1 MVEVLARDTQ
11 HLKHF
16 GDCFAGVL
24 MDGGFAEE
32 FHSSGQDLRQL
43 AADWADASVR
53 MLVSGVDGDTEIRQA
68 CAAAGLSPSFVDAV
82 LSGYDGASERC
93 AALSADTALAH
104 DPRLTRRVADVAA
117 AVLLGGKPILCPF
130 TGERALARDSIDLHT
145 FLHRCGRRACIVL
158 PDWRISQYASDRA
171 WFFPDGN
178 LLLVSIPHFDA
189 RAPLVQTAARVMAN
203 HGRVTAYLADPRR
216 LLMVS
221 EDSMSHIGHH
231 IWNVIPGWAMLFSL
245 APPERIDIITSY
257 RTWQIFG
264 GVTELY
270 PDQAARAGSVV
281 RPESQDEVYELM
293 LERRATSLVL
303 VDGYTTAEAAARV
316 VGWSRRHCESAF
328 LAEVAALRKAA
339 FPLLMVTIRT
349 ENRAWVGQED
359 GLACLI
365 NELARDYPRLGV
377 IFDGLNGG
385 MEQLAS
391 HALMSLADEQAI
403 AMAIMAA
410 CPNVRF
416 HNALGCLPHESIILA
431 EAIDAFLAPVGAG
444 LAKTRWIANKPGVA
458 FSNQSFLRPGSNDGF
473 LYDRFR
479 DGLVPMRYVD
489 QAEVQD
495 VEDARHGEKSRAN
508 FVMSWRAPL
517 RELTALL
524 RTL

>member
-1 MVEVLARDTQ
+1 MLARDMSC
-11 HLKHF
+11 LKHF
-16 GDCFAGVL
+16 GDCFAGML
-24 MDGGFAEE
+24 TDGCFAGE
-32 FHSSGQDLRQL
+32 FQPGGQDIRQL
-43 AADWADASVR
+43 AADWAHAEVR
-53 MLVSGVDGDTEIRQA
+53 MLACGVDGDADIRQA
-68 CAAAGLSPSFVDAV
+68 CAAAGLAPSFVDAV
-82 LSGYDGASERC
+82 LSGFDGASERC
-93 AALSADTALAH
+93 AALSADIGFMH
-104 DPRLTRRVADVAA
+104 DARLTRRVADVAA

-145 FLHRCGRRACIVL
+145 FLHRCGDRACIVL
-158 PDWRISQYASDRA
+158 PDWRISQYASDRS

-189 RAPLVQTAARVMAN
+189 RAPLIQTAARVMAN
-203 HGRVTAYLADPRR
+203 HMRVTAYLADPRR
-216 LLMVS
+216 SLMVS
-221 EDSMSHIGHH
+221 EDAMSHIGHH
-231 IWNVIPGWAMLFSL
+231 IWNVIPGWAPLFSL
-245 APPERIDIITSY
+245 APPERIDTLTSY
-257 RTWQIFG
+257 RFWQIFG

-270 PDQAARAGSVV
+270 PEEVARTGSVV
-281 RPESQDEVYELM
+281 RPGSQDEVYELM

-303 VDGYTTAEAAARV
+303 VDGYTTADAAARV
-316 VGWSRRHCESAF
+316 VEWSRRHCEGAF
-328 LAEVAALRKAA
+328 LAEVAALRQAA

-349 ENRAWVGQED
+349 ENRAWIGQED

-377 IFDGLNGG
+377 IFDGINGG

-403 AMAIMAA
+403 AAAIMAA

-416 HNALGCLPHESIILA
+416 HDALGCLPQESIILA

-458 FSNQSFLRPGSNDGF
+458 FSNQAFLQPGSNDGF

-479 DGLVPMRYVD
+479 DGLVPMRYVG

-495 VEDARHGEKSRAN
+495 IEEARHGERSRAN
-508 FVMSWRAPL
+508 FTMPWQALL

-524 RTL
+524 RAS